1 MKYNELSIL
10 LGEFGKYQKYIYGLI
25 CVPGIYFGMQTL
37 AAVFVLATPSHR
49 CDLQSIDN
57 DTYKVQGHWHEIL
70 INQSIPLVKG
80 DDDVY
85 AYDDC
90 EMFAT
95 NQNTTYN
102 SLNVPVNT
110 SKQDCD
116 KWVYDKSTFES
127 TFITKANLICGQ
139 EIARAN
145 ANMILM
151 GGVLIGAIAMGIF
164 SDVFG
169 RKKALIVSVFLHV
182 GGAFGSAFAPNYAL
196 FVTFRFIVGFSNMG
210 MFMSAFVIG
219 MELVGPSYRVAAG
232 IIIEFFWCI
241 GLFLLCF
248 IAYFVRTWN
257 MLQLALA
264 IPTFLLFA
272 YFWIIPESPRWLI
285 SKGRYEE
292 ANKIIQKCAKVNGVT
307 IPENVVGKDSD
318 DNGEKQ
324 SVLKMLTVPK
334 LLIRTLIIYFNWCVV
349 SMVYYGLGL
358 NVGNLNGDIYVNFA
372 INSSMEL
379 GAYLLCL
386 LTLNKVGRKVLHA
399 GTMILGGV
407 ACLCTIFTVLYA
419 DESLYWVTVV
429 LSNVGKF
436 GVSAAFAVIYVWSA
450 ELFPTNIRNS
460 GMGSSSMFARV
471 GSMVSPYI
479 ADLGT
484 FVEGSFGKALPLIV
498 FGGLSVLAGLLSLFL
513 PETSGRI
520 LPENIEDA
528 VNFGKEDSGKKNP
541 SSKKYYMN
549 EAYNTSMD
557 IPPPGEFKTIN

>member
-1 MKYNELSIL
+1 MTTVSTRTTKKPSVSTKHMLKI
-10 LGEFGKYQKYIYGLI
+10 FDK
-25 CVPGIYFGMQTL
+25 
-37 AAVFVLATPSHR
+37 VFLNSR
-49 CDLQSIDN
+49 CKLPRIDN
-57 DTYKVQGHWHEIL
+57 DTYEVQGKWHEIL
-70 INQSIPLVKG
+70 INRSIPYVKD

-85 AYDDC
+85 EYSDC
-90 EMFAT
+90 DMFAT
-95 NQNTTYN
+95 NPNTSYN
-102 SLNVPVNT
+102 DLNTPVNT
-110 SKQDCD
+110 SEKECD
-116 KWVYDKSTFES
+116 KWVYDKSTFKN
-127 TFITKANLICGQ
+127 TFITQANLICGQ

-151 GGVLIGAIAMGIF
+151 GGVLIGAIAMGVF

-169 RKKALIVSVFLHV
+169 RKKALIVSLFLHI

-196 FVTFRFIVGFSNMG
+196 FVTFRFLVGFSNMG

-219 MELVGPSYRVAAG
+219 MELVGPSQRVAAG

-241 GLFLLCF
+241 GLFVLCF
-248 IAYFVRTWN
+248 IAYFVRSWN

-264 IPTFLLFA
+264 CPTVLLLV
-272 YFWIIPESPRWLI
+272 YLWIVPESPRWLI
-285 SKGRYEE
+285 SKGRYED

-307 IPENVVGKDSD
+307 IPEHVVGKDSD
-318 DNGEKQ
+318 DNTEKQ

-334 LLIRTLIIYFNWCVV
+334 LLIRTLIIYLNWCVV

-419 DESLYWVTVV
+419 DKSLYWITVV

-450 ELFPTNIRNS
+450 ELFPTKVRNS
-460 GMGSSSMFARV
+460 GMGSSSMMARV
-471 GSMVSPYI
+471 GSMISPYI

-484 FVEGSFGKALPLIV
+484 YVEGSFGKALPLIV

-513 PETSGRI
+513 PETSGKV
-520 LPENIEDA
+520 LPETIEDA
-528 VNFGKEDSGKKNP
+528 VNFGNEDSG
-541 SSKKYYMN
+541 SKKSPSNKYYIN
-549 EAYNTSMD
+549 NAYSKEIDN
-557 IPPPGEFKTIN
+557 PGEFKAIR